1 MNNNNNNNENGMN
14 RTRTN
19 NDTSSMPDMVS
30 GEEQRAPGCNF
41 SKLRWTKEINKIV
54 MVCYI
59 MVCDPS
65 KRGYRKRMSAIWRE
79 IGVFQVTEQRLADQA
94 RAIRINAWLTDVE
107 IEKLRRKIER
117 ENTREENVESNEEG
131 SQSNTLE
138 RELTSPT
145 GQSDEEVNANIDRQR
160 EEGNQLDQY
169 VRE

>member
-1 MNNNNNNNENGMN
+1 MMNNNNNNENGMN

-107 IEKLRRKIER
+107 IEELKRKIER
-117 ENTREENVESNEEG
+117 ENTREENVESNEHTRKG
-131 SQSNTLE
+131 VDISNGTV
-138 RELTSPT
+138 
-145 GQSDEEVNANIDRQR
+145 G
-160 EEGNQLDQY
+160 
-169 VRE
+169 

>member
-107 IEKLRRKIER
+107 IEELKRKIER
-117 ENTREENVESNEEG
+117 ENTREENVESNEHTRKG
-131 SQSNTLE
+131 VDISNGTV
-138 RELTSPT
+138 
-145 GQSDEEVNANIDRQR
+145 G
-160 EEGNQLDQY
+160 
-169 VRE
+169 